1 MIWPQLESVAQMAI
15 GHTLNSLP
23 EGLLIALFAG
33 VMLRVLRQRNSGTRF
48 AVWFVA
54 LLAVAGL
61 PLIGGITS
69 GHPLPVMAAGGMR
82 PVITLP
88 GGWGVFL
95 FLAWVLAAFVAILRL
110 VIGLWRLRALRRS
123 CVAIDESESD
133 AAMRT
138 TLAEFTSAKSVTL
151 ATSERVS
158 VPAAFGFFKPMIV
171 LPVWALRELSPAEL
185 NVILLHEFA
194 HLRRGDAWTNLL
206 QKFVRAVFFFHPAVW
221 WIERRLSLEREM
233 ACDDQ
238 VLAETANPRGYAKCL
253 VAVLEKSMA
262 RRGWGMAQAAVH
274 RAREASLRLAR
285 ILDAGRPN
293 TRNVWKPALGFMG
306 AFSLLCLTVLPR
318 VPQFVAFEPNA
329 QALQTDDAHPALLGQ
344 SQISGAT
351 VIPAALRMRS
361 SSLSSL
367 KKIPQRHA
375 AVAIGPVAKHLPG
388 RHLEQRSDAPQ
399 VVAARLNDDTE
410 RSPVDIVTGETN
422 VSAVPAAE
430 TVLIIRTA
438 QRLGPGSWMWS
449 VCVWRVTWA
458 NPTQDAAPRSPIA
471 NKT

>member
-1 MIWPQLESVAQMAI
+1 MIWPQLQTVAQMAI
-15 GHTLNSLP
+15 GRTLNSLP
-23 EGLLIALFAG
+23 EGVLIALLAG
-33 VMLRVLRQRNSGTRF
+33 GMLRLLRRQNSGTRF

-69 GHPLPVMAAGGMR
+69 GHSLPVVAAGGMR

-95 FLAWVLAAFVAILRL
+95 FLAWVLAALVAILRL

-123 CVAIDESESD
+123 CVAIDVSELD
-133 AAMRT
+133 AAIRT
-138 TLAEFTSAKSVTL
+138 TLADFRSARAVTL
-151 ATSERVS
+151 ATSERIS
-158 VPAAFGFFKPMIV
+158 VPAAIGFFKPMIV
-171 LPVWALRELSPAEL
+171 LPAWAVRELAPAEL

-206 QKFVRAVFFFHPAVW
+206 QKIVRAVFLFHPAVW

-253 VAVLEKSMA
+253 IAVLEKSVA
-262 RRGWGMAQAAVH
+262 RRGWAMAQAAVH

-285 ILDAGRPN
+285 ILDAGRTD
-293 TRNVWKPALGFMG
+293 TRNVWKPALGFVG

-318 VPQFVAFEPNA
+318 VPQFVAFAPNVI
-329 QALQTDDAHPALLGQ
+329 QTDDALPALVSQ
-344 SQISGAT
+344 SQI
-351 VIPAALRMRS
+351 PAAAVVPVALHQGS

-367 KKIPQRHA
+367 KKIPQQHA
-375 AVAIGPVAKHLPG
+375 EAAHLSQHVPEQGPATARVIVARASKDTRASQSDLP
-388 RHLEQRSDAPQ
+388 
-399 VVAARLNDDTE
+399 AADTLLIIQTTE
-410 RSPVDIVTGETN
+410 RVGANSW
-422 VSAVPAAE
+422 VS
-430 TVLIIRTA
+430 
-438 QRLGPGSWMWS
+438 S
-449 VCVWRVTWA
+449 VYVWRVVWV
-458 NPTQDAAPRSPIA
+458 NPPQDAAQSGAVA